1 MLYPKDSI
9 MSPDRPSGTSS
20 PAEQSWTPRLIFSL
34 ASIVLLLEMLTLSY
48 LMISMALP
56 SISAHFHTG
65 QGAWLLTGF
74 LLVGAISSPL
84 LGKLGDMYGKRK
96 VMLGCI
102 AVSAVGSLL
111 CALAANFAM
120 LLLGRAL
127 AGFIAPC
134 VFLGYSLIRDVFPP
148 KTIGLAVSIAT
159 SGLGLIAVPAP
170 FFAGWLIDNSGF
182 RGIFWVLVV
191 GSVVFGTMI
200 AVSTDESSVRVRSRI
215 DVLGAVL
222 LGAGIGGV
230 FVALS
235 LGPSWG
241 WSATSTLGYL
251 FGGLA
256 LIIVWVVSAGMIRE
270 PLLELR
276 VLRRRPILLITLSS
290 ACCYGCATT
299 FAVVLPMLIMTPR
312 ALGLG
317 YGFGV
322 SAKGYALY
330 QTPFG
335 VMVVVGGAIVG
346 LLMGRR
352 GRPRPLLLLG
362 ALLLALAYALVAV
375 EHQDRVLLLVFSAMA
390 GAGTGLAYGATPNLL
405 IEAVSPQLQA
415 STASV
420 VNVAQSVMSAA
431 LPVIAFAVLNNSFI
445 VRLPGGSHGAILY
458 TEKGFEVAFLIG
470 AAAAV
475 IGAVSAMALP
485 RRIQQITVSGVSDA
499 ADTAPA
505 VVG

>member
-1 MLYPKDSI
+1 
-9 MSPDRPSGTSS
+9 MSPDTPSGTSS
-20 PAEQSWTPRLIFSL
+20 PAEHSWTPRLIFSL

-48 LMISMALP
+48 LMISMSLP
-56 SISAHFHTG
+56 SISAHFHTA
-65 QGAWLLTGF
+65 QGAWLLTVF
-74 LLVGAISSPL
+74 LLVGAVSSPL
-84 LGKLGDMYGKRK
+84 LGKLGDLYGKRK

-111 CALAANFAM
+111 SAIAVNFAM
-120 LLLGRAL
+120 MLVGRAL
-127 AGFIAPC
+127 AGLIAPC

-148 KTIGLAVSIAT
+148 KTVGLAVSIAT
-159 SGLGLIAVPAP
+159 SGLGLIAIPAP

-182 RGIFWVLVV
+182 RGIFWVLVA
-191 GSVVFGTMI
+191 GSVLFGTMI
-200 AVSTDESSVRVRSRI
+200 AVSTEESSVRVRSRI

-230 FVALS
+230 FIALS

-241 WSATSTLGYL
+241 WSTTSTLVYL
-251 FGGLA
+251 FGGLV
-256 LIIVWVVSAGMIRE
+256 LIIAWVVSAGVIRE

-299 FAVVLPMLIMTPR
+299 LAVLLPMMIMTPG

-335 VMVVVGGAIVG
+335 LMVVVGGAVVG
-346 LLMGRR
+346 MLMGRR
-352 GRPRPLLLLG
+352 VRPRPLLLLG
-362 ALLLALAYALVAV
+362 ALLLAAAYALVAF
-375 EHQDRVLLLVFSAMA
+375 EHHDRVLLLIFSAMA
-390 GAGTGLAYGATPNLL
+390 GTGTGFAYGATPNLL
-405 IEAVSPQLQA
+405 IEAVPPQLQA

-445 VRLPGGSHGAILY
+445 AQLPGGSHGAILY
-458 TEKGFEVAFLIG
+458 TEKGFQVAFLIG
-470 AAAAV
+470 AVAGL
-475 IGAVSAMALP
+475 IGAVLALALP
-485 RRIQQITVSGVSDA
+485 RRIQQIAVSDA
-499 ADTAPA
+499 GEVEGTAP
-505 VVG
+505 VVAH